1 MSAHP
6 IGRRRTLGGLF
17 VTGTDTGC
25 GKTEVSL
32 GLMSA
37 LQSRG
42 LTVLGMKPVASGCE
56 PGPDGLRNADA
67 ERIRAQGCCDAPYG
81 LVNPFAFA
89 PPIAPHIA
97 AGQAGTEISLLG
109 IRTAFQS
116 LSAEAD
122 LVVVEGVGGWRV
134 PLGPELWL
142 GDIPKTLDLPVIL
155 VVGLKLG
162 CLNHAILTVESIQH
176 AGVELAGWIANQV
189 EPDML
194 ERDANLATLA
204 ALIEAPCIGT
214 IPWLAEPAPEEI
226 AAHLQLGQLDLA
238 LPTPADL
245 QRGRQ
250 HPDQANADAA

>member
-1 MSAHP
+1 M
-6 IGRRRTLGGLF
+6 GGIF

-25 GKTEVSL
+25 GKTEISL

-42 LTVLGMKPVASGCE
+42 LRVLGMKPVASGCE

-81 LVNPFAFA
+81 VVNPFAFS

-97 AGQAGTEISLLG
+97 AGQTGTEISMVS
-109 IRTAFQS
+109 IRTAFGA
-116 LSAEAD
+116 LSDEAD

-142 GDIPKTLDLPVIL
+142 SDIPQRLDLPVIL

-162 CLNHAILTVESIQH
+162 CLNHAILTVESIQR
-176 AGVELAGWIANQV
+176 AGIKLAGWIANQV

-194 ERDANLATLA
+194 ERDANLATLG

-214 IPWLAEPAPEEI
+214 IPWLAEPAPHEI
-226 AAHLQLGQLDLA
+226 ADHLQLEQLDLA
-238 LPTPADL
+238 LPTPAGL
-245 QRGRQ
+245 QPGRPHSDQ
-250 HPDQANADAA
+250 PDVHAA